1 MKTICLFVILLCIS
15 YINAFSQTT
24 VAVLP
29 FRNMDGNIK
38 LDVYSSKLSD
48 SLYKEI
54 EKIAGDLGIKLI
66 TNEQVE
72 KTISSLKEGETH
84 PNYEATMWK
93 AAEMLGTNK
102 VVSGTFNMQND
113 RLLVNAYIYDSVLR
127 LQDSQNKAINLFKAP
142 ESVMEVI
149 PIIVRKLKPG
159 LN

>member
-1 MKTICLFVILLCIS
+1 MKTICILAILFCIS
-15 YINAFSQTT
+15 YIDTLSQTT

>member
-1 MKTICLFVILLCIS
+1 MKTLCLLTILFCLSFIDS
-15 YINAFSQTT
+15 FSQTT
-24 VAVLP
+24 IAVLP

-54 EKIAGDLGIKLI
+54 EKITGELGIKLI

-72 KTISSLKEGETH
+72 KAIASLKEGETH

-127 LQDSQNKAINLFKAP
+127 LQDSQNRAINLFKAP

>member
-1 MKTICLFVILLCIS
+1 MKTICLLVILLCIS

>member
-1 MKTICLFVILLCIS
+1 MKTICLFAVILCIS
-15 YINAFSQTT
+15 YIDAFSQTT

-54 EKIAGDLGIKLI
+54 EKIAGELGIKLI

>member
-1 MKTICLFVILLCIS
+1 MKTLCFIAVLFCFL
-15 YINAFSQTT
+15 YIDAFSQTT
-24 VAVLP
+24 IAVLP
-29 FRNMDGNIK
+29 FRNMDGNIN
-38 LDVYSSKLSD
+38 LDAYSSKLSD

-66 TNEQVE
+66 TNDQVE
-72 KTISSLKEGETH
+72 KAINSLKEGETH

-93 AAEMLGTNK
+93 AAELLGTNK

-127 LQDSQNKAINLFKAP
+127 LQDPQNRAVNLFKAP
-142 ESVMEVI
+142 DSVMEVI

>member
-1 MKTICLFVILLCIS
+1 MKILLVLS
-15 YINAFSQTT
+15 FVFFSSFLQSFAQTT
-24 VAVLP
+24 IAVLP
-29 FRNMDGNIK
+29 FRNMDGNIN
-38 LDVYSSKLSD
+38 LDMYSSKLSD

-54 EKIAGDLGIKLI
+54 EKISTELGIKLI

-72 KTISSLKEGETH
+72 KAINSLKEGEAH

-93 AAEMLGTNK
+93 AAELLGTNK

-113 RLLVNAYIYDSVLR
+113 RLLVNAYIYDSKLR
-127 LQDSQNKAINLFKAP
+127 MQDPQNKAVNLFKAP
-142 ESVMEVI
+142 AAVFEVI

>member
-1 MKTICLFVILLCIS
+1 MKTLCILTFLFCLTFIDS
-15 YINAFSQTT
+15 FSQTT
-24 VAVLP
+24 IAVLP

-38 LDVYSSKLSD
+38 LDAYSSKLSD

-54 EKIAGDLGIKLI
+54 EKIAGELGIKLI
-66 TNEQVE
+66 SNEQVE
-72 KTISSLKEGETH
+72 KAIASLKEGETH

-127 LQDSQNKAINLFKAP
+127 LQDSQNKAINLFKSP